1 MTSFPEDYFYLKVGS
16 TSLVLDVERATTFFG
31 FGGSSVKEGS
41 KTVIASQ
48 KSEAENDAAY
58 QLWRHEN
65 GYLVNKQT
73 NLYLEVD
80 NGKYFKIVIKKF

>member
-1 MTSFPEDYFYLKVGS
+1 MTNFPEDYFYLRVGS
-16 TSLVLDVERATTFFG
+16 TSHVLDVERSSTFFG

-48 KSEAENDAAY
+48 KSDAESEVGY

-73 NLYLEVD
+73 SLYLEVD
-80 NGKYFKIVIKKF
+80 GGKYLNLWSL